1 MNRWI
6 LDMEH
11 VVNQLDGFYHRKI
24 DGNKKLEF
32 FVTIIV
38 LLGIVIEIYLL
49 NKPTPWVVDDLVK
62 RNGIGDLN
70 QFQGWW
76 IHARR
81 FYLGWGGRVW
91 GELFTLYFLT
101 LPKRIFN
108 YINTIGYLLFIL
120 LIYINIIG
128 KWKWSPSIIIF
139 INF

>member
-62 RNGIGDLN
+62 SNGIGDLN

-76 IHARR
+76 NHARG
-81 FYLGWGGRVW
+81 FYLG
-91 GELFTLYFLT
+91 
-101 LPKRIFN
+101 
-108 YINTIGYLLFIL
+108 
-120 LIYINIIG
+120 
-128 KWKWSPSIIIF
+128 S
-139 INF
+139 